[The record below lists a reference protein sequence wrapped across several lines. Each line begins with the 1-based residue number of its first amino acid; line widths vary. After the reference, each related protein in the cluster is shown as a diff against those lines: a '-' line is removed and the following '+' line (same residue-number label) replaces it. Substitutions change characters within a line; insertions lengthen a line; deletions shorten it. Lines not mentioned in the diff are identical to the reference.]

1 MTDIL
6 LIIFIF
12 ISIGFVVFIEVMV
25 KKGKLMR
32 VDTYSYKPVFKR
44 SIIHLNVAIIISL
57 LIYLFSKSLEVT
69 ISIGILLMLGV
80 IGGLLYGLLW
90 EYQTKRRGGQ
100 KRER

>member
-1 MTDIL
+1 MIDIL

-12 ISIGFVVFIEVMV
+12 VSIGFVVFVEVMI

-44 SIIHLNVAIIISL
+44 SIIHLNVVIVISL
-57 LIYLFSKSLEVT
+57 LIYLFSKSFEIT
-69 ISIGILLMLGV
+69 ISIGILLVLGV

-90 EYQTKRRGGQ
+90 EYQTKRRGGL
-100 KRER
+100 KKEK